1 MTPRKRLWLISA
13 VLALPFIAIAL
24 GYAVPGVR
32 WRLEVIRQR
41 LQGQHDDAQWGDL
54 LRMVS
59 PGSPFWLLPVAGG
72 VRLEVAVNNPWNTE
86 KDAARGH
93 QVFDAE
99 CSQCHGSNASGG
111 PAGPS
116 LLGTES
122 ARLASDWSIFRT
134 IRSGVPSTAM
144 RAHPHLEFADIWRTV
159 HYIETLRQRS
169 HAVVDDQIIPPDAGW
184 GAPVTYSEIAALH
197 ATGAEWLTYS
207 GTYSSARHSSLS
219 QIRAD
224 NIGSLEVAW
233 IRQLN
238 LEEKEKYLEVTP
250 IVRGGAM
257 YVTDPGGIVT
267 ALDAATGRV
276 IWSFRRRSPD
286 DVALCCVR
294 SNRGV
299 AILGDRL
306 FVATLDAHLL
316 ALDRKTGAL
325 LWDNKIADYQ
335 AGYSITGA
343 PLALEGKIITG
354 VAGGE
359 FGIRGFLDAY
369 DPGTGVRI
377 WRFYTV
383 PEPGKPA
390 SETWVG
396 DTWQRG
402 GAPTWLTG
410 SYDPIKNEL
419 FWGVGNPS
427 PNYVPKE
434 PNATNLYSNSVIVL
448 DPSNGALKWHFQF
461 TPRDSHDWDSA
472 QIPLLGHLDNKGGP
486 ANALLWANR
495 NAFYYV
501 LDRDTGKFVH
511 AAPFASQTWAEGI
524 DDSGKPKL
532 IPKLDPSREGQVVRP
547 SVAGATNWW
556 SPSYDE
562 QRQIVFIPVLE
573 RASVFVLAPQKYEA
587 GELYTGGFTM
597 NVPATNHYTAV
608 RAVDAASGKQLW
620 EHRFADRKDWAL
632 ASGVLSTDAG
642 LVFGADRESLFAFD
656 STTGKQLWSFEAG
669 GRVAA
674 GPITYLSGDQQYVA
688 YLTGRSIV
696 AFRLRQSGS
705 VRAPAAAR
713 ATPKAP

>member
-1 MTPRKRLWLISA
+1 MIPRKRLWLIVG
-13 VLALPFIAIAL
+13 VLALPFVVLAL
-24 GYAVPGVR
+24 GYAVPATR

-41 LQGQHDDAQWGDL
+41 LEGQHDDAQWADL
-54 LRMVS
+54 IRMVR
-59 PGSPFWLLPVAGG
+59 PGSPFWLLPVAEG
-72 VRLEVAVNNPWNTE
+72 VRLELAVNNPWTSE
-86 KDAARGH
+86 KDTKRGH

-99 CSQCHGSNASGG
+99 CSQCHGANAGGG
-111 PAGPS
+111 PAAPS
-116 LLGTES
+116 LLGNES

-134 IRSGVPSTAM
+134 IRSGVPGTAM
-144 RAHPHLEFADIWRTV
+144 RAHPHIEFADIWRTV
-159 HYIETLRQRS
+159 GYVQTLRQKS
-169 HAVVDDQIIPPDAGW
+169 HAVLAEGIVPPNGGW
-184 GAPVTYSEIAALH
+184 GEAVTYSEIAALKS
-197 ATGAEWLTYS
+197 TGAEWLTYS
-207 GTYSSARHSSLS
+207 GTYSSARHSALN

-224 NIGSLEVAW
+224 NIGTLEVAW

-238 LEEKEKYLEVTP
+238 QEEKEKYFEATP

-257 YVTDPGGIVT
+257 YVTDAAGIVT
-267 ALDAATGRV
+267 ALDTATGRI
-276 IWSFRRRSPD
+276 IWSYRRRTPD
-286 DVALCCVR
+286 DVPLCCVR
-294 SNRGV
+294 SNRGA

-383 PEPGKPA
+383 PEPGKPG
-390 SETWVG
+390 SDTWVG
-396 DTWQRG
+396 DTWQKG

-410 SYDPIKNEL
+410 SYDPARNEL

-434 PNATNLYSNSVIVL
+434 EKATNLYSNSVIVL

-461 TPRDSHDWDSA
+461 TPRDSHDWDAA
-472 QIPLLGHLDNKGGP
+472 QIPLLGHLADRGGP

-501 LDRDTGKFVH
+501 LDRDTGKFVR
-511 AAPFASQTWAEGI
+511 AAPFAAQTWAEGI
-524 DDSGKPKL
+524 DEQGVPKL
-532 IPKLDPSREGQVVRP
+532 IPKVDPTREGQVVWP

-562 QRQIVFIPVLE
+562 QRQIVFIPVME
-573 RASVFVLAPQKYEA
+573 RASVFVLAPQKYEP

-608 RAVDAASGKQLW
+608 RAVDAASGKLIW
-620 EHRFADRKDWAL
+620 EHRFPERKDWAL
-632 ASGVLSTDAG
+632 ASGVLSTDSG
-642 LVFGADRESLFAFD
+642 LVFGADRESLYAFD
-656 STTGKQLWSFEAG
+656 SATGKQLWSFEAG

-674 GPITYLSGDQQYVA
+674 GPITYMAGDQQYVA
-688 YLTGRSIV
+688 YMSGRSV
-696 AFRLRQSGS
+696 LAFRLRA
-705 VRAPAAAR
+705 APGARPSSAAR
-713 ATPKAP
+713 ASAAAN